1 MGNVSGKTAMG
12 NVSGKTAM
20 GNVSGKTAGSVD
32 SNFPKD

>member
-32 SNFPKD
+32 GNFPKD